1 MQSISLL
8 LLEIRAA
15 ARRPLLLFVSLL
27 GPFLLLG
34 FLVYALSGFVEDD
47 NENIVVSIVDQDQ
60 TFETKSLIN
69 QLQDDETLEQ
79 QLEFKEV
86 EMTEAEQKLESG
98 NGTGAVIIPEGFTA
112 DLRNGTNTP
121 IEVWLDDQQPI
132 ESGVLRLL
140 LDSAASYIS
149 AAQSGVN
156 AVYDSV
162 IEPMDHSSDR
172 QKLLQQV
179 IVTFTLE
186 ALDRND
192 LFDTNTVERGASIG
206 WEKHGV
212 MAVWMLG
219 AWLALGLFIA
229 SRQSILHGGVNDRLR
244 TMNLGRSHIH
254 ITQVVLYTLFL
265 FIANETFFLT
275 YGIYDQKTLQGGDFH
290 LLLVTHAFLQ
300 AALATFFL
308 ALNNRKGQAALW
320 YVILS
325 LPSLMASGILIPASY
340 LPQWLSEIT
349 MFLPWTY
356 IYQGFQQPS
365 FGFLIVPAGFGL
377 ALFVTGRLINQKV
390 EKHYGC
396 PA

>member
-1 MQSISLL
+1 MHSISLL

-15 ARRPLLLFVSLL
+15 ARRPLLLFVCLL

-34 FLVYALSGFVEDD
+34 FLGYALSGFVKED
-47 NENIVVSIVDQDQ
+47 NENIVVSIVDEDQ

-69 QLQDDETLEQ
+69 QLQDDETLAQ
-79 QLEFKEV
+79 QLDFE
-86 EMTEAEQKLESG
+86 EMGKTEAEQELRAG

-121 IEVWLDDQQPI
+121 IEVWLDDQQPL

-162 IEPMDHSSDR
+162 IKPLDHSSDR
-172 QKLLQQV
+172 QQLLQQV

-192 LFDTNTVERGASIG
+192 LFDTNTLKRGSVIG
-206 WEKHGV
+206 WERHAV

-219 AWLALGLFIA
+219 AWLALSLFIA
-229 SRQSILHGGVNDRLR
+229 SRQSILHRGVGDRLR
-244 TMNLGRSHIH
+244 TMNIGRSHIH
-254 ITQVVLYTLFL
+254 ITQVILYTLFL
-265 FIANETFFLT
+265 FIANEIFFLA
-275 YGIYDQKTLQGGDFH
+275 YGIYDQDTLQGWDFH
-290 LLLVTHAFLQ
+290 LLLLTHAFLQ
-300 AALATFFL
+300 AALAALFL
-308 ALNNRKGQAALW
+308 AFNNRKGQVALW

-325 LPSLMASGILIPASY
+325 LPLLMASGSLIPASY
-340 LPQWLSEIT
+340 LPKWLSEIT
-349 MFLPWTY
+349 AFLPWTH
-356 IYQGFQQPS
+356 IYQGLQQPS
-365 FGFLIVPAGFGL
+365 FGFLVLPAAFGL
-377 ALFVTGRLINQKV
+377 ALFVAGRLINQKV
-390 EKHYGC
+390 EKHDGY

>member
-15 ARRPLLLFVSLL
+15 ARRPLLLFVCLL

-34 FLVYALSGFVEDD
+34 FLGYALSGFVEED
-47 NENIVVSIVDQDQ
+47 NANIVVSIVDHDQ

-69 QLQDDETLEQ
+69 QLQDDETLAQ
-79 QLEFKEV
+79 QLEFEGMK
-86 EMTEAEQKLESG
+86 MPQAEQELQSG
-98 NGTGAVIIPEGFTA
+98 NGTGVVIIPEGFTA

-162 IEPMDHSSDR
+162 IEPMDHSSNR
-172 QKLLQQV
+172 QQLLQQV

-192 LFDTNTVERGASIG
+192 LFDTNTVERGTKIG
-206 WEKHGV
+206 WERHGA

-219 AWLALGLFIA
+219 AWLALGLFIT
-229 SRQSILHGGVNDRLR
+229 SRQSILHGGVSDRLR

-254 ITQVVLYTLFL
+254 ITQVVLYTFFL
-265 FIANETFFLT
+265 FIANETFFLA
-275 YGIYDQKTLQGGDFH
+275 YGIYDQETLQGGDFH
-290 LLLVTHAFLQ
+290 LLLLTHAFLQ
-300 AALATFFL
+300 AALAAFLL
-308 ALNNRKGQAALW
+308 ALNSRKGQAGLW
-320 YVILS
+320 YVLLA
-325 LPSLMASGILIPASY
+325 LPLLMASGILIPASY
-340 LPQWLSEIT
+340 LPQWLSDIT
-349 MFLPWTY
+349 MFLPWPH
-356 IYQGFQQPS
+356 IYQGLQQPS
-365 FGFLIVPAGFGL
+365 SGFLIVPAGFGL
-377 ALFVTGRLINQKV
+377 ALFITGGLINQKV
-390 EKHYGC
+390 EKHYGY